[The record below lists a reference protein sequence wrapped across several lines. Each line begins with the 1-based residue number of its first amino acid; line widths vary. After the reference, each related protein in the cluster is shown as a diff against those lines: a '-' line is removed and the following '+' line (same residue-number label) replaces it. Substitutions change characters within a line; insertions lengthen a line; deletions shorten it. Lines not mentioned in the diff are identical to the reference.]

1 MKLAIITDT
10 SAEIADKYKKRD
22 DLYVLEIPI
31 SIDGVDYQPS
41 QIANEKWFDL
51 MKSAKDAPKTSQP
64 SVAALEILL
73 HKLQDEGYTHVLGM
87 FLPAGISGF
96 YANAFYLQSEFSDM
110 KVEFPE
116 TYITS
121 SPLGY
126 LVQTAFDGLD
136 AGKSFEQI
144 LSDFKFQRDNDNAFM
159 LVDDLKWLAKGG
171 RLSNASAFV
180 GTLMNIKPLLQ
191 FSEEGEVVVYDKV
204 RTTKK
209 ALQAMK
215 NLLMEKTKDGDY
227 KIYVLNA
234 GGDLSHA
241 KEMYD
246 FTLEQG
252 FTDVEYTSFGP
263 VIATHLGVGA
273 IAVALTPKIKA

>member
-10 SAEIADKYKKRD
+10 SADIAENYRNRD

-31 SIDGVDYQPS
+31 AIDGVDYEPS
-41 QIANEKWFDL
+41 KMSHEEWFEL
-51 MKSAKDAPKTSQP
+51 MKTAKDAPKTSQP
-64 SVAALEILL
+64 SVAELEILL
-73 HKLQDEGYTHVLGM
+73 KQLEREGYTHVLGM

-96 YANAFYLQSEFSDM
+96 YANAFYLQSEFDKM
-110 KVEFPE
+110 TVYFPE

-126 LVQTAFDGLD
+126 LVQTAFDGVD
-136 AGKSFEQI
+136 AGKSYEEI
-144 LSDFKFQRDNDNAFM
+144 LEKFMWQRDHDTAFM

-204 RTTKK
+204 RTVKK
-209 ALQAMK
+209 AVSEMK
-215 NLLMEKTKDGDY
+215 NLLLDKTKDSQF
-227 KIYVLNA
+227 KIYVL
-234 GGDLSHA
+234 HA
-241 KEMYD
+241 DEKERAQELYEYAI
-246 FTLEQG
+246 EQG
-252 FTDVEYTSFGP
+252 FDDVELVTFGP
-263 VIATHLGVGA
+263 VIATHLGVGS
-273 IAVALTPKIKA
+273 VAYGISPK